1 MFNFVF
7 FLFLS
12 LADEIK
18 LLNGGLFLG
27 DRSGGIVR
35 MLQTLDA
42 AFLAAAIDAGDSSAL
57 TLTGYHALEPGT
69 VW

>member
-1 MFNFVF
+1 M
-7 FLFLS
+7 
-12 LADEIK
+12 
-18 LLNGGLFLG
+18 G